1 MATDTINP
9 YTSTKSL
16 LSFLVEDDH
25 DAQVYA
31 LKNISENIDYLW
43 HELIDHI
50 ELLYPPK
57 V

>member
-1 MATDTINP
+1 MATEAINP

-31 LKNISENIDYLW
+31 LRNLAENIDYLW

-50 ELLYPPK
+50 EHLYPPK
-57 V
+57 I